1 MWRSG
6 GGPVGSIC
14 RRCQLGRLGY
24 QDLQAVRHMGLL
36 AHLSEWMG
44 RREVV
49 PAELGAESIA
59 EFFLERRRS
68 GHRWLVTPRAARPLL
83 AYLRQAKVV
92 PMGSPV
98 PRSARSMIS
107 WIATEGSCWTS

>member
-14 RRCQLGRLGY
+14 RLCQLGRLGY

-49 PAELGAESIA
+49 PTELGAESIA

-83 AYLRQAKVV
+83 AYLRQAKGRPHWVH
-92 PMGSPV
+92 PCP
-98 PRSARSMIS
+98 ARP
-107 WIATEGSCWTS
+107 